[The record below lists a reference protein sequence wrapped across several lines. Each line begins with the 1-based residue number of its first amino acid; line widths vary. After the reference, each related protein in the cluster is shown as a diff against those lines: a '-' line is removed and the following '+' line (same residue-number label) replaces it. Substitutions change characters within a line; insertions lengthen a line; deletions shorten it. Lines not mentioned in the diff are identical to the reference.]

1 MNYTPAKPPKGKRLL
16 TKKDKLFLHAKKL
29 VDSKKLTGGQA
40 AVQALKKEKTKHIF
54 GLIGSATMEM
64 FDALYH
70 EKDIKFI
77 GVRDERTGTH
87 MADGYARASNQPGV
101 ILAGQNGP
109 GATNLVTGIAQ
120 AAAAFSP
127 VVSIAGFISTKDKI
141 KDAFQGID
149 QQSLFKPI
157 TKKTWTVDKAKK
169 IPEIFSKAFNLAMS
183 PRRGPV
189 QLNLPRNILSETAKF
204 NINKN
209 EKSYETIDTTKGKEG
224 DIKKAVKIISSAIK
238 PVIIAGGG
246 IKYTGNY
253 KEVIKLAELINTPIV
268 TAAGHGDAIPFNHKL
283 NAGQMG
289 PRGNPVASRL
299 MKEADVIIAL
309 GTRLGFNSTFFSY
322 ENLNKKAKIVQIEL
336 EHKMLGRYFPVSVG
350 ICADASAVAKQLCNK
365 IKINKLSKEI
375 KVWTKKYLNDRD
387 NYLQKRDEIID
398 KFPIQPVTLFK
409 QLRNVLPKNSAITLD
424 AGTLCLQATDA
435 LKYYNPPS
443 LFTPLDFGLVG
454 FSFACGLGVKVAR
467 PDKTVVSL
475 MGDGGFGM
483 TVSELSTAVN
493 YGINTITIVMNNQ
506 SWGAEKAYQKDFFEE
521 RYIGADISSP
531 PFDKVAELY
540 GARGF
545 KVEHASE
552 IGEAVETALK
562 CNKPAVIDIAI
573 DPKAL
578 YSFRRDSFKHR
589 TK

>member
-1 MNYTPAKPPKGKRLL
+1 MIKPKKRK
-16 TKKDKLFLHAKKL
+16 T
-29 VDSKKLTGGQA
+29 SKNLTGGQA
-40 AVQALKKEKTKHIF
+40 AVQSLKKEQVKHLF
-54 GLIGSATMEM
+54 GLIGSATIEM

-70 EKDIKFI
+70 EKKIKFI

-87 MADGYARASNQPGV
+87 MADGYARASNKPGV

-127 VVSIAGFISTKDKI
+127 VVSIAGSYSTKDKVQ
-141 KDAFQGID
+141 DAFQGLD

-157 TKKTWTVDKAKK
+157 TKKTWTIKDTKK
-169 IPEIFSKAFNLAMS
+169 IPKIFSEAFNLAMS

-189 QLNLPRNILSETAKF
+189 QINLPRNILSTKAKF
-204 NINKN
+204 NIDQNK
-209 EKSYETIDTTKGKEG
+209 KSYESESFLKAKNNDV
-224 DIKKAVKIISSAIK
+224 KKSAKIILKSIK

-246 IKYTGNY
+246 IKYTAKY
-253 KEVIKLAELINTPIV
+253 KEVIKLAEFLNIPMV
-268 TAAGHGDAIPFNHKL
+268 TSAGHGDAIPFNHKL

-289 PRGNPVASRL
+289 PRGNPVASKL
-299 MKEADVIIAL
+299 VKEADVIIAL
-309 GTRLGFNSTFFSY
+309 GTRLGFNSTFYSY
-322 ENLNKKAKIVQIEL
+322 ENINKKAKIIQVEL
-336 EHKMLGRYFPVSVG
+336 EKKMLGRYFPISVG
-350 ICADASAVAKQLCNK
+350 ICADAATTTKQIYN
-365 IKINKLSKEI
+365 EI
-375 KVWTKKYLNDRD
+375 KKQKIILSVKNWTN
-387 NYLQKRDEIID
+387 NYLKERSNFLNKRDRNKSLN
-398 KFPIQPVTLFK
+398 KFPIQPSGLFK
-409 QLRNVLPKNSAITLD
+409 QLRKVLPKNSAITLD

-435 LKYYNPPS
+435 LEYYNPPS

-483 TVSELSTAVN
+483 TISELSTAVQ
-493 YGINTITIVMNNQ
+493 YGINTVTIVMNNN
-506 SWGAEKAYQKDFFEE
+506 SWGAEKAYQKDFFGR

-531 PFDKVAELY
+531 PFNKVAQLY
-540 GARGF
+540 GAKGF
-545 KVEHASE
+545 EVNKISE
-552 IGEAVETALK
+552 INEALKAAIK
-562 CNKPAVIDIAI
+562 CNKPAVINVNV